1 MRYNRLEK
9 IKQIL
14 RTENTISVERL
25 AQTLEVSINTIR
37 RDIATL
43 ESEGFI
49 SKFYGG
55 IKLATPN
62 EPTPFSERESINA
75 KAKVYVA
82 QKAASFIK
90 NRDVIFID
98 SGTTTMYLPEFLAQK
113 NVTILTCS
121 LLVMNTAVNLG
132 LNLIGTGGTL
142 FIPSKSFV
150 GGDTLTALKKYN
162 ITKAFMSSSGV
173 SLENGVT
180 NASPLET
187 EIKQFI
193 MATGAEK
200 NLLIDSSKFGKSALM
215 SYADLK
221 DFDNIFTDKRPAES
235 FCDYF
240 KNNGVK
246 LIY

>member
-43 ESEGFI
+43 ENEGFI
-49 SKFYGG
+49 NKFYGG

-62 EPTPFSERESINA
+62 EPTPFSEREASNT

-82 QKAASFIK
+82 QKAASYIK
-90 NRDVIFID
+90 SRDVIFID

-121 LLVMNTAVNLG
+121 LLVMNSAVNLG

-142 FIPSKSFV
+142 YIPSKSFV
-150 GGDTLTALKKYN
+150 GGGTLTALKKYN

-173 SLENGVT
+173 SIENGVT

-187 EIKQFI
+187 EVKQFI
-193 MATGAEK
+193 MSTGAEK
-200 NLLIDSSKFGKSALM
+200 NLLIDSSKFDKAALM
-215 SYADLK
+215 SYAELK
-221 DFDNIFTDKRPAES
+221 DFNNVFTDKKPQDR
-235 FCDYF
+235 FCNYF
-240 KNNGVK
+240 KENAVQ